1 MEEVAAQPDLFNH
14 QRLNDVPTTLS
25 APEILA
31 IVSSSATCYPTTASR
46 LTSVKDLPIP
56 SAESSTAL
64 IAIKPRLARLEL
76 LQESRER
83 EVAELR
89 LRSAAAIK
97 RWYELEVLGG
107 SECWT
112 EWEGRMTKAEKMV
125 RRRENLRARELEANE
140 TYTT

>member
-1 MEEVAAQPDLFNH
+1 MKEVAAQPDLFNP

-56 SAESSTAL
+56 SAESSAAL
-64 IAIKPRLARLEL
+64 IAMKPRLARLEL
-76 LQESRER
+76 LQNSQER
-83 EVAELR
+83 EMAELR

-97 RWYELEVLGG
+97 RWYELEVLGA

-112 EWEGRMTKAEKMV
+112 EWEGRMTEVEKMV
-125 RRRENLRARELEANE
+125 RRKENFRARELKANE
-140 TYTT
+140 AYTT